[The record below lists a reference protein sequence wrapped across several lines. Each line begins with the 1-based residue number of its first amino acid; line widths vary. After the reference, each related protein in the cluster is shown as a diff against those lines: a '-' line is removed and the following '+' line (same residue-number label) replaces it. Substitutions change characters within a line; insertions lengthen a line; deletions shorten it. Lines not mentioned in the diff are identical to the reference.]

1 MPPECHPKIVTL
13 DKGGGMNKALV
24 RSLSLLVILFSSLT
38 LVWAQDAD
46 TKQSQQA
53 PDNTKINQRDR
64 NKSEPTAD
72 QQKENRSDRELARQ
86 IRRAIVKDK
95 SLSTYAHNIKVIAQD
110 GMVTLKGPVNTQEEK
125 QAIEAKASAIAGQGK
140 ITNEIEVGSKQAS
153 KPSPSHYR

>member
-1 MPPECHPKIVTL
+1 MPPACHPKIVTL
-13 DKGGGMNKALV
+13 DKGGGMSKALV
-24 RSLSLLVILFSSLT
+24 RFLSVLIVLFSTLT

-64 NKSEPTAD
+64 SKSEPTAD
-72 QQKENRSDRELARQ
+72 QQKDNRSDRELARQ

-110 GMVTLKGPVNTQEEK
+110 GMVTLKGPVNTLEEK

>member
-1 MPPECHPKIVTL
+1 MPPACHPKIVTL
-13 DKGGGMNKALV
+13 DKGGGMSKALV
-24 RSLSLLVILFSSLT
+24 RFLSLLIVLFSTLT

-64 NKSEPTAD
+64 SKSEPTAD
-72 QQKENRSDRELARQ
+72 QQKNNPSDRELARQ